1 MGEVSERVRDLRN
14 DYRKGELNESSVAGD
29 PVSQFRTWME
39 EAIQAEVAEPNAMT
53 LATAD
58 AAGLPSARIVL
69 LRGFD
74 TRGFVFF
81 TNYQS
86 HKGSDLS
93 VNPQAALCWF
103 WPDLER
109 QIRVVGAVEKVSV
122 EESDD
127 YFRKRPRGSRI
138 GAWASPQSQV
148 IDDRSFL
155 ELRVD
160 EFETE
165 FGTGEVLRP
174 PHWGGYR
181 LTPSSVEFWQ
191 GRASRLH
198 DRIKY
203 VWKDAGW
210 TVQRLAP

>member
-1 MGEVSERVRDLRN
+1 
-14 DYRKGELNESSVAGD
+14 
-29 PVSQFRTWME
+29 ME

-58 AAGLPSARIVL
+58 ADGLPSARIVL

-74 TRGFVFF
+74 ERGFVFF

-109 QIRVVGAVEKVSV
+109 QIRVVGAVEKVSL

-127 YFRKRPRGSRI
+127 YLRKRPRGSRI

-203 VWKDAGW
+203 VREDAGLQ
-210 TVQRLAP
+210 VQRLAP

>member
-1 MGEVSERVRDLRN
+1 MGEVSARVRDLRN

-29 PVSQFRTWME
+29 PVSQFRTWMD
-39 EAIQAEVAEPNAMT
+39 EAIKAEVAEPNAMT

-58 AAGLPSARIVL
+58 ADGLPSARIVL

-74 TRGFVFF
+74 ARGFVFF

-86 HKGSDLS
+86 HKGSDLA

-109 QIRVVGAVEKVSV
+109 QVRVVGQVEKVSV

-127 YFRKRPRGSRI
+127 YFRNRPRGSRI

-181 LTPSSVEFWQ
+181 LRPSTVEFWQ

-198 DRIKY
+198 DRIRY
-203 VWKDAGW
+203 VRESEGWK
-210 TVQRLAP
+210 VQRLAP